1 MERGRRLAIDVGA
14 VRVGL
19 AMCDPDAILSTP
31 LPALRRVDAETESF
45 AEIKAIVVEN
55 NVIEVFVGDPV
66 SLSGSETA
74 STKDARDFATQL
86 ARVIDASVR
95 LVDERLTTVTAAA
108 KLRLN
113 GKDSKQSKS
122 LIDSAS
128 AVEILEQALSI
139 LKQSGVSP
147 GTAVG
152 GQDA

>member
-55 NVIEVFVGDPV
+55 DVIEVFVGDPV

>member
-55 NVIEVFVGDPV
+55 DVIEVFVGDPV
-66 SLSGSETA
+66 SLSGLETA

-108 KLRLN
+108 KLRLS

>member
-147 GTAVG
+147 GTAVW

>member
-55 NVIEVFVGDPV
+55 DVIEVFVGDPV
-66 SLSGSETA
+66 SLSGLETA

>member
-66 SLSGSETA
+66 SLSGLETA

>member
-31 LPALRRVDAETESF
+31 LPALRRVDAETEIF

-55 NVIEVFVGDPV
+55 DVIEVFVGDPV
-66 SLSGSETA
+66 SLSGLETA

>member
-86 ARVIDASVR
+86 ARVIEASVR

>member
-31 LPALRRVDAETESF
+31 LPALRRVDAETEIF

-55 NVIEVFVGDPV
+55 DVIEVFVGDPV
-66 SLSGSETA
+66 SLSGLETA

-108 KLRLN
+108 KLRLS

>member
-31 LPALRRVDAETESF
+31 LPALRRVDAETDIF

-55 NVIEVFVGDPV
+55 DVIEVFVGDPV
-66 SLSGSETA
+66 SLSGLETA

>member
-55 NVIEVFVGDPV
+55 DVIEVFVGDPV
-66 SLSGSETA
+66 SLSGLETA
-74 STKDARDFATQL
+74 STKDARDFAVQL

-108 KLRLN
+108 KLRLS

>member
-55 NVIEVFVGDPV
+55 DVIEVFVGDPV
-66 SLSGSETA
+66 SLSGLETA
-74 STKDARDFATQL
+74 STKDARDFAVQL
-86 ARVIDASVR
+86 ARGIDTSVR

>member
-66 SLSGSETA
+66 SLSGLETA

-108 KLRLN
+108 KLRLS

>member
-108 KLRLN
+108 KLRLS
-113 GKDSKQSKS
+113 GKDSKQTKS

-147 GTAVG
+147 GTAVW

>member
-19 AMCDPDAILSTP
+19 AVCDPDSILSTP
-31 LPALRRVDAETESF
+31 LPALRRVDAKSEIF

-55 NVIEVFVGDPV
+55 DVIEVFVGDPV

-74 STKDARDFATQL
+74 STKDARDFAAQL

>member
-19 AMCDPDAILSTP
+19 AMCDPDAIISTP

-55 NVIEVFVGDPV
+55 DVIEVFVGDPV

>member
-31 LPALRRVDAETESF
+31 LPALRRVDAETEIF

-55 NVIEVFVGDPV
+55 DVIEVFVGDPV
-66 SLSGSETA
+66 SLSGLETA

-108 KLRLN
+108 KLRLS
-113 GKDSKQSKS
+113 GKDSKQTKS

>member
-31 LPALRRVDAETESF
+31 LPALRRVDAETEIF

-55 NVIEVFVGDPV
+55 DVIEVFVGDPV
-66 SLSGSETA
+66 SLSGLETA
-74 STKDARDFATQL
+74 STKDARDFAVQL
-86 ARVIDASVR
+86 ARGIDTSVR